1 MDITSPLNAKPS
13 GVSGGGSAAKC
24 ADNRDNE
31 DTSGGG
37 ILGALPIASEAP
49 IRFRTSLHNTL
60 YDVCKSRGWR
70 EVDGELD
77 WDIHWADVHWIR
89 DVLDHV
95 RLEDHQRVNH
105 FRNHYELTRKDLTIK
120 NLKRL
125 RKVLEKE
132 DKMDEAARY
141 DFFPP
146 TYVLPAEYG
155 LFEIDYRR
163 NPNIVWIMKP
173 IGKAQGKGIFM
184 FTRISQISDWKKDHK
199 WKSDS
204 PQAET
209 YIVQRYVDNPHL
221 VGGKKYDLRIYV
233 LVTSYSP
240 LVVWLY
246 RSGFARFS
254 HHRFSMNLKELEN
267 TYVHLTNCSIQKTSE
282 KYNAGGCKW
291 GLRNLRLFMMST
303 HGAAPVNQC
312 FGDIQ
317 NLLLRTLQA
326 VHKVMIQDKHCF
338 ELYGFDILIDDR
350 LKPWLLEVNASP
362 SLTAETPAD
371 YHIKFNL
378 LEDMFNII
386 DVERKRG
393 GAAAEDR
400 VGGFDLI
407 WKNGPVKGTNAAP
420 GSMVQSH
427 LGCMNDRAIPMNLIK
442 MPPKLASSDLS
453 ERPLT

>member
-1 MDITSPLNAKPS
+1 MTESAGALTKAQSLPSFAPGGPS
-13 GVSGGGSAAKC
+13 GAGGRAVDDDGVAVV
-24 ADNRDNE
+24 D
-31 DTSGGG
+31 
-37 ILGALPIASEAP
+37 AP

-60 YDVCKSRGWR
+60 YDVCKARGWR
-70 EVDGELD
+70 EVEGELD

-89 DVLDHV
+89 DVLDHI
-95 RLEDHQRVNH
+95 RLEEHQRVNH

-132 DKMDEAARY
+132 DKMEEAAKY
-141 DFFPP
+141 DFFPA
-146 TYVLPAEYG
+146 TYVVPAEYG
-155 LFEIDYRR
+155 LFEIDFRR
-163 NPNIVWIMKP
+163 TPNIVWIMKP

-209 YIVQRYVDNPHL
+209 YIAQRYIDNPHL
-221 VGGKKYDLRIYV
+221 IGGKKYDLRIYV

-254 HHRFSMNLKELEN
+254 HSRYSMNTKELEN
-267 TYVHLTNCSIQKTSE
+267 TYVHLTNVSIQKTSD

-291 GLRNLRLFMMST
+291 GIRNLKLFMMST
-303 HGAAPVNQC
+303 HGPAAVNQL

-317 NLLLRTLQA
+317 NLLLRTVQA

-350 LKPWLLEVNASP
+350 LKAWLLEVNASP

-386 DVERKRG
+386 DVERKG
-393 GAAAEDR
+393 KVAQEER

-407 WKNGPVKGTNAAP
+407 WKNGPTKGAAP
-420 GSMVQSH
+420 PGSTVQSY
-427 LGCMNDRAIPMNLIK
+427 LGCVNERAIPMHLMK
-442 MPPKLASSDLS
+442 FPPKLQSTN
-453 ERPLT
+453 ERPLI